1 MTSQY
6 SHCEMGWNLK
16 LREAVTQL
24 ETTYTTPILSYEGSA
39 LVRPELRK
47 VANPAEDQGK
57 GWWSQRDLNPCL
69 SLESRY
75 NAVYTGA

>member
-6 SHCEMGWNLK
+6 SHCEMGCNLK

-39 LVRPELRK
+39 LVRPELRNLLTLRRIREM
-47 VANPAEDQGK
+47 VGGPNGI
-57 GWWSQRDLNPCL
+57 
-69 SLESRY
+69 
-75 NAVYTGA
+75 